1 MSDNQKKED
10 KHTILFLNL
19 VLSMHTAALQNLG
32 KAENP
37 LTGKEEVNLEQAQA
51 YIDMLD
57 MLEDKTNNN
66 LKNDEKRYLENTLT
80 EVKTIYVEELNKKNK

>member
-1 MSDNQKKED
+1 MTDQQNNERKQ
-10 KHTILFLNL
+10 TVLFLNL

-37 LTGKEEVNLEQAQA
+37 MTGKEEVNLEQAQA

-57 MLEDKTNNN
+57 MLEAKTSNN
-66 LKNDEKRYLENTLT
+66 LQNDEKQYLQNTLT
-80 EVKTIYVEELNKKNK
+80 ELKTIYVEELNKQNK

>member
-10 KHTILFLNL
+10 KHTALFLNF

-37 LTGKEEVNLEQAQA
+37 LTGKVEVNLEQAQA

>member
-10 KHTILFLNL
+10 KHTALFLNL

-37 LTGKEEVNLEQAQA
+37 LTGKVEVNLEQAQA